1 MLRWIFGVIGF
12 FIAGPIGFFIGFGIG
27 YLAALPF
34 KEEESRTV
42 DPYLNNNKV
51 EPSIKLGQ
59 SLIEQIYPCVDIVC
73 HYALLH
79 ELTWNPD
86 KVNFVKN
93 IFIEACEND
102 NEIVLLR
109 ERIKLTN
116 RPSISQSI
124 RDFLALQ
131 PNEPRKAEIYINV
144 MILIFNTCRN
154 TEVFKTE
161 VLQFGSNIGLGRNY
175 CIEELENFIK
185 HASEQEKE
193 TPVVEELNE
202 REIAAKVLGISVHA
216 SNDEIKKAHRI
227 KIRDFHSDRN
237 VGVTDAVREI
247 LEQKAAEINHA
258 RDVLLKL

>member
-1 MLRWIFGVIGF
+1 MSWILGVIGF
-12 FIAGPIGFFIGFGIG
+12 FIGGPLGFLIGFALG
-27 YLAALPF
+27 YLANLF
-34 KEEESRTV
+34 FSDDGNRTAN
-42 DPYLNNNKV
+42 PNFNKDTA
-51 EPSIKLGQ
+51 EPSIKLGK
-59 SLIEQIYPCVDIVC
+59 SLIEQIYPCIDIVC

-109 ERIKLTN
+109 ERIKLSS
-116 RPSISQSI
+116 RPTISQSI

-154 TEVFKTE
+154 KEVFKTE

>member
-1 MLRWIFGVIGF
+1 MSWILGVIGF
-12 FIAGPIGFFIGFGIG
+12 FIGGPLGFLIGFALG
-27 YLAALPF
+27 YLANQF
-34 KEEESRTV
+34 FSDDENRTAN
-42 DPYLNNNKV
+42 PNFNKDTV
-51 EPSIKLGQ
+51 EPSIKLGK
-59 SLIEQIYPCVDIVC
+59 SLIEQIYPCIDIVC

-79 ELTWNPD
+79 EPTWNPD

-116 RPSISQSI
+116 RPTISQSI

-161 VLQFGSNIGLGRNY
+161 ALQFGSNIGLERNY
-175 CIEELENFIK
+175 CIEELENFLK
-185 HASEQEKE
+185 HVSEQEKE

-202 REIAAKVLGISVHA
+202 RELAAKVLGISVHA
-216 SNDEIKKAHRI
+216 SIDEIKKAHRI

>member
-34 KEEESRTV
+34 KEDESGTV

-51 EPSIKLGQ
+51 EPSIKLGK

-109 ERIKLTN
+109 ERIKLSS
-116 RPSISQSI
+116 RPTISQSI

-131 PNEPRKAEIYINV
+131 PNEPRRAEIYINV

-154 TEVFKTE
+154 IEVFKTE
-161 VLQFGSNIGLGRNY
+161 VLQFGSNIGLERNY
-175 CIEELENFIK
+175 CIEELENFLK

-193 TPVVEELNE
+193 TPVVEEFNE
-202 REIAAKVLGISVHA
+202 RELAAKVLGISVHA

>member
-1 MLRWIFGVIGF
+1 MFGFVLGIIGF
-12 FIAGPIGFFIGFGIG
+12 FVGGPIGLFIGGILG
-27 YLAALPF
+27 YFISLVLS
-34 KEEESRTV
+34 EEEHGTA
-42 DPYLNNNKV
+42 DPYLNNNKA

-109 ERIKLTN
+109 ERIKLNN

-131 PNEPRKAEIYINV
+131 PNVPRRVEIYINV

-161 VLQFGSNIGLGRNY
+161 VLQFGSNIGLERNY
-175 CIEELENFIK
+175 CIEELENFLK

-193 TPVVEELNE
+193 SPVVEEFNE
-202 REIAAKVLGISVHA
+202 RELAAKVLGVSIHA
-216 SNDEIKKAHRI
+216 STDEIKKAHRI

>member
-1 MLRWIFGVIGF
+1 MSWILGVIGF
-12 FIAGPIGFFIGFGIG
+12 FIGGPLGFLIGFALG
-27 YLAALPF
+27 YLANLF
-34 KEEESRTV
+34 FSDEENRTT
-42 DPYLNNNKV
+42 NSNFNKDKA
-51 EPSIKLGQ
+51 EPSLKLGK
-59 SLIEQIYPCVDIVC
+59 SLIEQIYPYIDIVC

-79 ELTWNPD
+79 ESTWSPD

-116 RPSISQSI
+116 RPTISLSI

-161 VLQFGSNIGLGRNY
+161 VLQFGSNIDLARNY
-175 CIEELENFIK
+175 CIEELENFLK

-193 TPVVEELNE
+193 TPVVEEFNE
-202 REIAAKVLGISVHA
+202 RELAAKVLGVSIHA

>member
-1 MLRWIFGVIGF
+1 MSWILGVIGF
-12 FIAGPIGFFIGFGIG
+12 FIGGPLGFLIGFALG
-27 YLAALPF
+27 YLAKLF
-34 KEEESRTV
+34 FSDDENRTTN
-42 DPYLNNNKV
+42 PNFNENKA
-51 EPSIKLGQ
+51 EPSFKLGK

-79 ELTWNPD
+79 ESTWNPD

-116 RPSISQSI
+116 RPTISQSI

-175 CIEELENFIK
+175 CIEELENFLK

-202 REIAAKVLGISVHA
+202 RELAAKVLGISVHA